1 MASYYGTTDSIDG
14 LRTLFATHLD
24 TLKTAM
30 ASGYDPTFS
39 HIYNYHI
46 VAPLRLNAVTIG
58 IGTGLTADMY
68 GMDGG
73 VGHEYVIPVELRV
86 HTGYIG
92 DTKDEQKIARLLQS
106 LDNYFNTNKSL
117 GSNYELMR
125 TISIEPNTTFN
136 DSYTIGG
143 SITFE
148 VKIFINHLQA

>member
-1 MASYYGTTDSIDG
+1 MANYYGTTDSIDG
-14 LRTLFATHLD
+14 LRTLFATHLN
-24 TLKTAM
+24 TLMTAM

-39 HIYNYHI
+39 YIYNYHI

-58 IGTGLTADMY
+58 IGAGLTADMY

-125 TISIEPNTTFN
+125 TMSVDPNVTFG

-148 VKIFINHLQA
+148 VKIFINHVQA